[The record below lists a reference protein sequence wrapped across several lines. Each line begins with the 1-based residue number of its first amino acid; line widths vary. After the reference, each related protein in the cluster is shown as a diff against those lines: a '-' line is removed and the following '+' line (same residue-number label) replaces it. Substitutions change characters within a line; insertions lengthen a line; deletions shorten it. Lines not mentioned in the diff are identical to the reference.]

1 VFLLAHK
8 MFRYPIIKTPINDFL
23 TNEEVLPIIQKDA
36 LMSLVQWSQAHGQ
49 KLKPTQ
55 LEANAEPLAKSSPSS
70 KKSSH
75 QFGSRAGSTPIDET
89 KSIERGLS

>member
-1 VFLLAHK
+1 
-8 MFRYPIIKTPINDFL
+8 DFL

-49 KLKPTQ
+49 KLKPTE
-55 LEANAEPLAKSSPSS
+55 LESNAQSLAKPSPSS
-70 KKSSH
+70 KKPSH
-75 QFGSRAGSTPIDET
+75 QFGSRTGSTPIDET